1 MKKSQSPG
9 QRHVLVDKG
18 EGIETYFTRLA
29 ERRERSNISR
39 HSAKL

>member
-1 MKKSQSPG
+1 MKKSRPHE
-9 QRHVLVDKG
+9 QRHVTVD
-18 EGIETYFTRLA
+18 ESEEIETYFTRLA